1 MIRISKEIF
10 TKIINKEDVIV
21 TRRVVGDN
29 QSNRD
34 EDQDNFIETRR
45 IKVYYQR
52 KLNLGV
58 GKP

>member
-52 KLNLGV
+52 KLKLGV